1 MTHMEFG
8 GEAQFQAEIRDD
20 WAYTSEH
27 RSLLARAR
35 EDSARDRVRELSED
49 ELCDLAD
56 IEQE

>member
-27 RSLLARAR
+27 RGLLARAR
-35 EDSARDRVRELSED
+35 EDSARERVRELS
-49 ELCDLAD
+49 
-56 IEQE
+56 